1 MPNISGHMAVA
12 KRVSEILGIDSDD
25 FYRGNL
31 LPDLY
36 EDKIKSHYKVKGEL
50 FYIPDIEEAKKN
62 LNLKDLNDL
71 GVLSHLLLDKYYFGE
86 YLKDNSFFRDK
97 SIYKDYDIINKD
109 IVKYFDLDVERIIN
123 SFKHF
128 KEDISTSK
136 LDVNIRCI
144 QLNEGGITKYLDKD
158 DFIRFLEESSERIA
172 KELENYL

>member
-109 IVKYFDLDVERIIN
+109 IVNYFDLDVERIIN
-123 SFKHF
+123 SFKHYYLSSF
-128 KEDISTSK
+128 LSDFFFRHVQGAHSK
-136 LDVNIRCI
+136 TTQILY
-144 QLNEGGITKYLDKD
+144 QKSSAETLL
-158 DFIRFLEESSERIA
+158 FLW
-172 KELENYL
+172 